1 MTRMFSRIGCAF
13 LIAALWLTGCAAPVE
28 EDGEVI
34 ASTMSKSVLRVGVT
48 ANYPPLVDKVSGVAK
63 GAGAAQE
70 ADKLVGIE
78 IDLADEVGK
87 GLDKRM
93 EFVETPWEQLIPAL
107 VAGDI
112 DIIMSGM
119 SITAGRKQKISFTE
133 SYLRIGQMA
142 ITRISEIQKLGS
154 LSALLNAP
162 ITVGFESGTTGE
174 SFVKTNMHNAKP
186 WPLASIDAAV
196 VALRRHEIDAF
207 VHDAPTAW
215 RIGSDPAY
223 QDLIGL
229 YWPLTEEYLA
239 WGVRISD
246 QALRTALNEQL
257 AAMEKDGRLTAIT
270 RRWIKVRVE
279 VR

>member
-1 MTRMFSRIGCAF
+1 MTRMFSKIGCAF
-13 LIAALWLTGCAAPVE
+13 LTATLWLTGCAVSVQDE
-28 EDGEVI
+28 GETI
-34 ASTMSKSVLRVGVT
+34 PSAMSKPVLRVGVT
-48 ANYPPLVDKVSGVAK
+48 ANYPPLVAKETGVAK
-63 GAGAAQE
+63 GAS
-70 ADKLVGIE
+70 KLVGIE
-78 IDLADEVGK
+78 IDLANELAK
-87 GLDKRM
+87 GLHKRV

-119 SITAGRKQKISFTE
+119 SITAGRKQKISFSE
-133 SYLRIGQMA
+133 PYLRIGQMA

-174 SFVKTNMHNAKP
+174 SFVRANMQMAKP
-186 WPLASIDAAV
+186 QPLASVDAAIA
-196 VALRRHEIDAF
+196 ALRRHEIDAF

-215 RIGSDPAY
+215 RIGSDSAY

-229 YWPLTEEYLA
+229 YWPLTEEYLG

-246 QALRTALNEQL
+246 QALRTALDAQL

-270 RRWIKVRVE
+270 RKWIKVRVE